1 MNKWQI
7 LISILALGT
16 SALVLFVL
24 IRLSRR
30 ERKISYKEL
39 LNQENRQYL
48 IKNNRFIGW
57 MVGITFVSVFSVFY
71 LLRITLISVPA
82 LSLILLLLSVTNLYF
97 FRKKYKISDKKD
109 LVFLSVVIGLGQ
121 FALLLWL
128 NFIPVGE
135 HAEAYKIMGRSENK
149 WANLT
154 TIYLEDDAFSTYWN
168 VRSFEPSNAPDGD
181 SIVFKFKD
189 GLVGF
194 RVYEEFWER

>member
-39 LNQENRQYL
+39 LEQENRQYL

-71 LLRITLISVPA
+71 LIRITLISVPA
-82 LSLILLLLSVTNLYF
+82 LILILLLLSVTNLYF
-97 FRKKYKISDKKD
+97 FRRKYKISDKKD
-109 LVFLSVVIGLGQ
+109 LVFLSVVIGIGQ
-121 FALLLWL
+121 LALLLWL
-128 NFIPVGE
+128 NFISVSE
-135 HAEAYKIMGRSENK
+135 HAEAYKITGKSENK

-168 VRSFEPSNAPDGD
+168 VRSFETANAPEGD

-194 RVYEEFWER
+194 RVYEGCFSK